1 MTGIIILAA
10 GSSSRLGKPK
20 QNLIFKGKTLLQRAI
35 ETAIASVC
43 EPVVVVLGGNAEA
56 IEPTI
61 KNYDINII
69 HNPEWNEGMSS
80 SIRTGLSGLL
90 KIEPNIQ
97 SVILMLCDQ
106 PFTDTYLLN
115 HLIMANGEQGITAC
129 SYNNTTG
136 PPVLF
141 DVVYFKDLLSLKG
154 TEGAKKVIH
163 KYPDKVIEILFPHGS
178 VDIDTIEDFEKL
190 NRE

>member
-20 QNLIFKGKTLLQRAI
+20 QNLVFKGKTLLQRAI

-43 EPVVVVLGGNAEA
+43 EPIVVVLGGNAEV

-61 KNYDINII
+61 KNYAINII
-69 HNPEWNEGMSS
+69 HNPDWNEGMSS
-80 SIRTGLSGLL
+80 SVRSGISALL
-90 KIEPNIQ
+90 NIEPNIQ
-97 SVILMLCDQ
+97 SAILMLSDQ

-115 HLIMANGEQGITAC
+115 HLIMANGKQGITVC
-129 SYNNTTG
+129 GYNETIG

-141 DVVYFKDLLSLKG
+141 DAAYFNDLLSLKG
-154 TEGAKKVIH
+154 HEGAKKVIH
-163 KYPDKVIEILFPHGS
+163 KYPNKVIEILFPHGNI
-178 VDIDTIEDFEKL
+178 DIDTIEDFEKL
-190 NRE
+190 NQE

>member
-1 MTGIIILAA
+1 M
-10 GSSSRLGKPK
+10 
-20 QNLIFKGKTLLQRAI
+20 QRAI